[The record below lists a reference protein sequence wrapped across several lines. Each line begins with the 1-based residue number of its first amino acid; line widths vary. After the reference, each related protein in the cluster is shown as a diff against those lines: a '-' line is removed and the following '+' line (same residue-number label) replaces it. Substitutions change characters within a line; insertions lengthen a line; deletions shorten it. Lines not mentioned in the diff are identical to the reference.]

1 MKYLQFG
8 WVIAGCTIA
17 AIYLTV
23 IGRTPTVPPTAP
35 QAQISAA
42 PPSAGAVSA
51 IPDATAHHEL
61 SRLPT
66 KQDGIDAQQ
75 TQQAKLEQASPETA
89 EATSYSPTAAAPDA
103 GSAAATNGVEGG
115 ADLQSA
121 STLPAA
127 PDEPSHD
134 SLPPLLDEKA
144 TAEAVKTDQAKLNEA
159 SLQITEQASHDP
171 AMREALSQHE
181 CLPSADEKAV
191 VDIARAEAAKLEQDW
206 PEGAELIANSA
217 IAEAAPDLNSAGTL
231 AAAVESIVPAVP
243 SASALSAV
251 PGKSSQDRSSQSPK
265 QNNAID
271 APKPEQAELG
281 RNSPESAEPAHEFRT
296 ASTTDDFDYAGPPS
310 AVDNVDVGVALP
322 SAPAL
327 SAMSGQ
333 YEPLL
338 PEKKPAT
345 NAPETEQATLEESAA
360 SALDSGSDSFPPK
373 HSFLAY
379 YVYDEHPPP
388 RRPADIVLDS
398 LRNVPI
404 GTPLEEIKRAADAF
418 GLNYNFMKTVAKI
431 ESDFDPKQRTG
442 SYIGLF
448 QLNHYEFN
456 KYGSGEITNPRDNAI
471 AAAYKFI
478 TEGTMFEWDT
488 HKDPTFSDLYLIHQ
502 QGWQGA
508 AEHVAHPGRIA
519 WQSMCATDEG
529 KEKGEKWC
537 KRAVWQNTLPNIKQ
551 LWKSV
556 ENMTSG
562 AFVYMWRQR
571 VERLYARYTGIL
583 AGKSNDDNATNPPS
597 YLKPPPAV
605 SAAPSA
611 APSRDGRRKFA
622 HQIAAGKA
630 RSSQAAQERSAD
642 GRKKPG
648 RQIAANQTGSPPAAT
663 ERRADG
669 RKRFARQIAANQ
681 AGSTQ
686 AAPQRSADGRKKLA
700 RQVAVSPAKSPQA
713 VPAHAVTGR
722 HHRPRGT
729 TALLT
734 IPDRTS

>member
-8 WVIAGCTIA
+8 SAIAACTVA
-17 AIYLTV
+17 AIYLTHV
-23 IGRTPTVPPTAP
+23 GGTLSVPPNAVP
-35 QAQISAA
+35 QGHV
-42 PPSAGAVSA
+42 GANATVLPA
-51 IPDATAHHEL
+51 VADATSYNEL
-61 SRLPT
+61 SRLHA
-66 KQDGIDAQQ
+66 AQALGV
-75 TQQAKLEQASPETA
+75 QQAEQAKPDKASPDTA
-89 EATSYSPTAAAPDA
+89 EAGSDSPAATAPDLVNAAPIKLNDE
-103 GSAAATNGVEGG
+103 T
-115 ADLQSA
+115 LQS
-121 STLPAA
+121 S
-127 PDEPSHD
+127 
-134 SLPPLLDEKA
+134 
-144 TAEAVKTDQAKLNEA
+144 
-159 SLQITEQASHDP
+159 EQASHDLAAP
-171 AMREALSQHE
+171 DALSEHE
-181 CLPSADEKAV
+181 SLPPSVEKA
-191 VDIARAEAAKLEQDW
+191 AAESTRAETTGLERDS
-206 PEGAELIANSA
+206 PEGAELTNSSIAQPVQSQDSA
-217 IAEAAPDLNSAGTL
+217 
-231 AAAVESIVPAVP
+231 VPAVAADETIIVPESP
-243 SASALSAV
+243 SASSLSAV
-251 PGKSSQDRSSQSPK
+251 AVASQDASAQLLKENPG
-265 QNNAID
+265 ID
-271 APKPEQAELG
+271 VPKPEQAEA
-281 RNSPESAEPAHEFRT
+281 NSHESPEPAHEYRT
-296 ASTTDDFDYAGPPS
+296 ASASDE
-310 AVDNVDVGVALP
+310 VDNVAPGVVP

-327 SAMSGQ
+327 SAIPGAPA
-333 YEPLL
+333 PLL
-338 PEKKPAT
+338 PDKQAVT
-345 NAPETEQATLEESAA
+345 GAPRMEQANLEDNGAA
-360 SALDSGSDSFPPK
+360 VGDDLPVSLPPNR
-373 HSFLAY
+373 SYLAY

-431 ESDFDPKQRTG
+431 ESDFNPRQRTG

-508 AEHVAHPGRIA
+508 AEHVAHPWRIA

-556 ENMTSG
+556 ENMTSN

-571 VERLYARYTGIL
+571 VEQLYSRYSGVL
-583 AGKSNDDNATNPPS
+583 AGKSNDDNASNPPS
-597 YLKPPPAV
+597 YLKPPPAA

-611 APSRDGRRKFA
+611 DGRRKFA
-622 HQIAAGKA
+622 RQIAAGKA
-630 RSSQAAQERSAD
+630 RSTHAGQERSAE
-642 GRKKPG
+642 GRKEPG
-648 RQIAANQTGSPPAAT
+648 HQIAAIQARSPQTAK

-669 RKRFARQIAANQ
+669 RKRLGHQIAANR
-681 AGSTQ
+681 AGLAS
-686 AAPQRSADGRKKLA
+686 AAAEHPAEGRKKLT
-700 RQVAVSPAKSPQA
+700 RLIAVPPAKSPQA

-729 TALLT
+729 TALRT
-734 IPDRTS
+734 IPNRTS

>member
-1 MKYLQFG
+1 M
-8 WVIAGCTIA
+8 
-17 AIYLTV
+17 
-23 IGRTPTVPPTAP
+23 
-35 QAQISAA
+35 
-42 PPSAGAVSA
+42 
-51 IPDATAHHEL
+51 
-61 SRLPT
+61 
-66 KQDGIDAQQ
+66 
-75 TQQAKLEQASPETA
+75 
-89 EATSYSPTAAAPDA
+89 
-103 GSAAATNGVEGG
+103 
-115 ADLQSA
+115 
-121 STLPAA
+121 
-127 PDEPSHD
+127 
-134 SLPPLLDEKA
+134 
-144 TAEAVKTDQAKLNEA
+144 
-159 SLQITEQASHDP
+159 
-171 AMREALSQHE
+171 
-181 CLPSADEKAV
+181 
-191 VDIARAEAAKLEQDW
+191 
-206 PEGAELIANSA
+206 
-217 IAEAAPDLNSAGTL
+217 
-231 AAAVESIVPAVP
+231 
-243 SASALSAV
+243 
-251 PGKSSQDRSSQSPK
+251 
-265 QNNAID
+265 
-271 APKPEQAELG
+271 
-281 RNSPESAEPAHEFRT
+281 
-296 ASTTDDFDYAGPPS
+296 DDFDYAGPPS
-310 AVDNVDVGVALP
+310 AVDNVDVDVVLP

-327 SAMSGQ
+327 SAVSGQ
-333 YEPLL
+333 HKPLAL
-338 PEKKPAT
+338 EKKPVT
-345 NAPETEQATLEESAA
+345 NAPETEQAKLEENTA
-360 SALDSGSDSFPPK
+360 SALDSRSDSIPPK

-379 YVYDEHPPP
+379 YVYDEHPPL

-398 LRNVPI
+398 LRNIPI

-456 KYGSGEITNPRDNAI
+456 KYGSGDITNPRDNAI

-571 VERLYARYTGIL
+571 VERLYARYTGML
-583 AGKSNDDNATNPPS
+583 AGKSNDENASNPPS
-597 YLKPPPAV
+597 YLKPPAAA

-611 APSRDGRRKFA
+611 APSADGRRKFA

-630 RSSQAAQERSAD
+630 SSTQAAQERSAD

-648 RQIAANQTGSPPAAT
+648 HQIAASQTGSPRAAT

-669 RKRFARQIAANQ
+669 RKRFARQLAANQ

-686 AAPQRSADGRKKLA
+686 TAAQRSADGRKKLA
-700 RQVAVSPAKSPQA
+700 RQIAVSPARSPQA
-713 VPAHAVTGR
+713 IPAHAVTSR

-729 TALLT
+729 ALLT
-734 IPDRTS
+734 IPDKTS

>member
-8 WVIAGCTIA
+8 WAVAGCTVV
-17 AIYLTV
+17 AICLTV
-23 IGRTPTVPPTAP
+23 IGRTPSVPPTAP
-35 QAQISAA
+35 EAQISAA
-42 PPSAGAVSA
+42 PPSAGAASA

-75 TQQAKLEQASPETA
+75 TEQAKLEQASPEKA
-89 EATSYSPTAAAPDA
+89 EATFDSPTAAAPDTL
-103 GSAAATNGVEGG
+103 SAATNGVEGG
-115 ADLQSA
+115 ADLQST
-121 STLPAA
+121 STVPAA

-134 SLPPLLDEKA
+134 SLPLLLDEKA
-144 TAEAVKTDQAKLNEA
+144 ATEAVNTDQAKLNEE

-191 VDIARAEAAKLEQDW
+191 ADIARAEAAILEQDW
-206 PEGAELIANSA
+206 PEGAELITNSA
-217 IAEAAPDLNSAGTL
+217 IAEAARDLDSAVPL
-231 AAAVESIVPAVP
+231 AAADEPVVPVVP

-251 PGKSSQDRSSQSPK
+251 PGESSQDRSSQSPEE
-265 QNNAID
+265 NNAIE
-271 APKPEQAELG
+271 APKPEQAGLG
-281 RNSPESAEPAHEFRT
+281 ENSQESAEPGHEFRT
-296 ASTTDDFDYAGPPS
+296 ASAMDDFDYAGPPG
-310 AVDNVDVGVALP
+310 AVDNVDVGVVLP

-327 SAMSGQ
+327 SAISGQ
-333 YEPLL
+333 YKPLL
-338 PEKKPAT
+338 PEKRPVA
-345 NAPETEQATLEESAA
+345 NVSATEQAKLEENAA
-360 SALDSGSDSFPPK
+360 SALDSRSDSIPSK

-398 LRNVPI
+398 LRNVPL
-404 GTPLEEIKRAADAF
+404 GSPLEEIKRAADAF

-456 KYGSGEITNPRDNAI
+456 KYGSGDITNPRDNAI

-519 WQSMCATDEG
+519 WLSMCATDEG

-571 VERLYARYTGIL
+571 VERLYARYTGML
-583 AGKSNDDNATNPPS
+583 AGKSNDEDTSNPPS
-597 YLKPPPAV
+597 YLKPPPAA
-605 SAAPSA
+605 SAAPFAAPSA
-611 APSRDGRRKFA
+611 DGRKKFA
-622 HQIAAGKA
+622 RQIAAGKA
-630 RSSQAAQERSAD
+630 RSVRAAQERSAE

-648 RQIAANQTGSPPAAT
+648 HQIAALQTGSPQTAK

-669 RKRFARQIAANQ
+669 RKRFARQIASNQ
-681 AGSTQ
+681 VPP
-686 AAPQRSADGRKKLA
+686 AAAEHPAEGRKKLA
-700 RQVAVSPAKSPQA
+700 RQIAVSPAKSPQA

-734 IPDRTS
+734 IPNRTS